1 MARGR
6 YNEQEPELYEDQ
18 FGDFYYDPNTG
29 EFVSVPATSG
39 IGAPEMSYYA
49 PEPTY
54 YAPEPTYYEPTP
66 EPYYAPPAPEP
77 VYYAPPAPE
86 PAPTYYEPAPVYYA
100 PPPESA
106 QTYYEPEP
114 VYYAPP
120 PAPEPVYYAP
130 EPPPAPYYA
139 PELVYYAP
147 PPAPEPVYYAP
158 EPPPVYVPPPPAPEP
173 VYYAPEPTPA
183 PVSGIGTP
191 AATYYEPTPAPYY
204 APPSESAPTYYEP
217 EPVYVAPPA
226 PEPVYVAP
234 QPEPT
239 YTAATVEQYVEPPPP
254 VSGIGSPQV
263 TYVAPEPTPAP
274 APGAQQRTYSDQEPE
289 IRDDQVSNSAT
300 VAGIGNPAAADA
312 TTYSTSTP
320 ADQAGSTPYTFSP
333 EQIADIQRGA
343 ELAASTNAGGIVSLQ
358 PGTLNPNDPLY
369 EYAKTAPV
377 LTLTGNKAHETLK
390 FQAIPGEMYR
400 LVVNGQELGRSN
412 TPDGVARLVTAAN
425 QISQEGGSNT
435 DLRLQSE
442 VNAMVNGQPQN
453 VFADRFVNSPNL
465 TLGKIAEIAVPLAL
479 AAIGAVYLG
488 PVIAASAAGKAT
500 ALGLAAGAGLGN
512 TAGSLIVGKPLDQAV
527 ISGLTT
533 GATVLGGAA
542 LGPVIGAGSV
552 GVGAGAAGANLAA
565 NLAQGKSLEDSLKS
579 AAIAGVAAG
588 VMHAALKGGS
598 SSSGS
603 KSELAAAKALG
614 VDSAPGWNM
623 SDAGVLTGPEG
634 FAVPLAAAKAALVN
648 VPLAGVEQAIIV
660 TAQNLGAA
668 TGGAIAS
675 GTGSAIADA
684 FNNVSQS
691 EIDEIAKSTEDRL
704 TRPEAAAQEAGLP
717 DGYELITRGADR
729 GLVFDSNGNLV
740 SENWFGL
747 SSSAKAAFA
756 ANANAAAS
764 GATSTTPPP
773 ATTTT
778 AGTSPSDI
786 VVTGGG
792 AGATSGIGGIA
803 ATDTGSPTTVVTG
816 IGGGGGTVTDTNAPP
831 TTVVTGDTAAP
842 GGTEAPPTTVVS
854 GIGGVTDTPP
864 VVVTDIAPG
873 GTEAP
878 PTAVVGG
885 IGGTEAPPVVVT
897 DTTPGVT
904 EAPPTAVVSGI
915 GGTEAPP
922 VVVTDTAPGGTDA
935 PGPVVVTADPTP
947 PPRTR
952 TTGTVLDLGTP
963 EIRVTEGR
971 NRDPLNLLP
980 PIADITPVEE
990 LLGDNKETPSTKKK
1004 VLSTLK
1010 AIAGLTPLL
1019 RLAADAISGGGD
1031 DGAPLDPGPGYT
1043 VSGVGRL
1050 NQRVPSTFDP
1060 FTYGQKEGEFE
1071 FFRGIG
1077 APATA
1082 GSPIITTRTGPGTTT
1097 GTGTTAT
1104 AESVPANLAEVQ
1116 SAFPGYTDIRQD
1128 AQGRFFG
1135 TPIPDYT
1142 ASGAPPAGQRV
1153 TAGGTF
1159 NPTTTDYQF
1168 FNPGFESIE
1177 QDEAGQYIGSRT
1189 EDVAGTPGMTLE
1201 QIRTRS
1207 PGYDS
1212 YRQSDQGQ
1220 FFGTRNTSTPRTAT
1234 VADYTAANP
1243 GYDSYEQDDTGN
1255 FYGVRNTT
1263 TSTPGTAYTLSDA
1276 QARFPGYQRYYTNEA
1291 GQFVGENVETE
1302 GPEMAEGGEVDDD
1315 MVRHLVAYRK
1325 GGGHAGPGPVRG
1337 IGSGQ
1342 EDKIPAWLS
1351 DGEYVWSAQDVADLG
1366 DGSTDEGV
1374 RRLDRMRQ
1382 MVRKGA
1388 GRKDVKKIA
1397 KPQRGIQQMLKAVGG
1412 AV

>member
-1 MARGR
+1 
-6 YNEQEPELYEDQ
+6 
-18 FGDFYYDPNTG
+18 
-29 EFVSVPATSG
+29 
-39 IGAPEMSYYA
+39 
-49 PEPTY
+49 
-54 YAPEPTYYEPTP
+54 
-66 EPYYAPPAPEP
+66 
-77 VYYAPPAPE
+77 
-86 PAPTYYEPAPVYYA
+86 
-100 PPPESA
+100 
-106 QTYYEPEP
+106 
-114 VYYAPP
+114 
-120 PAPEPVYYAP
+120 
-130 EPPPAPYYA
+130 
-139 PELVYYAP
+139 
-147 PPAPEPVYYAP
+147 
-158 EPPPVYVPPPPAPEP
+158 
-173 VYYAPEPTPA
+173 
-183 PVSGIGTP
+183 
-191 AATYYEPTPAPYY
+191 
-204 APPSESAPTYYEP
+204 
-217 EPVYVAPPA
+217 VYVAPPA
-226 PEPVYVAP
+226 
-234 QPEPT
+234 PEPT

-254 VSGIGSPQV
+254 VSGIGSPEA
-263 TYVAPEPTPAP
+263 TYVAPEPAP
-274 APGAQQRTYSDQEPE
+274 ASSVRGQTYNEQEP
-289 IRDDQVSNSAT
+289 DLSYDQVSDSVT

-369 EYAKTAPV
+369 EYAKTAPI
-377 LTLTGNKAHETLK
+377 LTLTGNKANEKLD
-390 FQAIPGEMYR
+390 FQPIPGEMYR

-435 DLRLQSE
+435 DLRLQTE
-442 VNAMVNGQPQN
+442 VSAMVNGQPQD

-465 TLGKIAEIAVPLAL
+465 TLGKIAEIAIPIAL

-512 TAGSLIVGKPLDQAV
+512 TAGSLIVGKPLDEAI

-533 GATVLGGAA
+533 GATVFGGAG
-542 LGPVIGAGSV
+542 LGPIIGAGSV

-565 NLAQGKSLEDSLKS
+565 NLAQGKSIEDSLKS

-588 VMHAALKGGS
+588 VMHAAIKGGS

-603 KSELAAAKALG
+603 KGELAAAKALG

-660 TAQNLGAA
+660 TAQNF
-668 TGGAIAS
+668 AS
-675 GTGSAIADA
+675 ATGSAIAGGAGSEIANA

-691 EIDEIAKSTEDRL
+691 EIDEIARSTEDRL

-717 DGYELITRGADR
+717 DGYELITRGTDR
-729 GLVFDSNGNLV
+729 GFVYDSNGNLV

-756 ANANAAAS
+756 ANANSAAS
-764 GATSTTPPP
+764 SATLTTPPP
-773 ATTTT
+773 ATTTK

-792 AGATSGIGGIA
+792 AGATAGIGGIA

-816 IGGGGGTVTDTNAPP
+816 IGGGGDTTATDTGPPTTVVTGDTTATDTGSPTTVVTGIGGGGDTTATDTNAPP
-831 TTVVTGDTAAP
+831 TTVVTGDTTAP
-842 GGTEAPPTTVVS
+842 GGTDAPPTTVVS

-873 GTEAP
+873 GTDAP

-885 IGGTEAPPVVVT
+885 IGGTGAPPIVVTDTVPPGGTDAPPTAVVGGTGGTTTTEDVVVTDTVPGDTDTPPIVVT
-897 DTTPGVT
+897 DTTPT
-904 EAPPTAVVSGI
+904 L
-915 GGTEAPP
+915 
-922 VVVTDTAPGGTDA
+922 
-935 PGPVVVTADPTP
+935 
-947 PPRTR
+947 PRTR

-971 NRDPLNLLP
+971 NRAPLNLLP

-990 LLGDNKETPSTKKK
+990 ILGDNKETPSTKKK

-1019 RLAADAISGGGD
+1019 RLAADAIGGGGGD
-1031 DGAPLDPGPGYT
+1031 GGPLDPGPGYT

-1050 NQRVPSTFDP
+1050 NQRTPSTFDP

-1082 GSPIITTRTGPGTTT
+1082 GSPTITTRTGT

-1104 AESVPANLAEVQ
+1104 VDSVPANLTEVQ
-1116 SAFPGYTDIRQD
+1116 AAFPGYTDIRQD

-1135 TPIPDYT
+1135 TPISGYT

-1159 NPTTTDYQF
+1159 NPTMTDYQF

-1177 QDEAGQYIGSRT
+1177 QDAAGQYIGSRT

-1201 QIRTRS
+1201 QIRERS

-1212 YRQSDQGQ
+1212 YRQNDQGQ
-1220 FFGTRNTSTPRTAT
+1220 YFGTRATSTPRTAT
-1234 VADYTAANP
+1234 IADYTAANP
-1243 GYDSYEQDDTGN
+1243 GYDSYEQDETGN

-1263 TSTPGTAYTLSDA
+1263 TSTPGAAYTLADA